1 MWLSNMIYFDNSS
14 TTSVRPEVLDVYTK
28 LLKDT
33 YGNPDS
39 LHALGRRS
47 HQLLEKSRA
56 NIAQLLHVNPSEIIF
71 TGCASESN
79 SLAIIGYALANEHRG
94 HHILTSNV
102 EHASVAHSMEFLKR
116 FGFEIEELKINEQ
129 GIVTPETV
137 KNHMRKDTIL
147 VSIMHVN
154 NEVGSI
160 NPIKE
165 IEKIVHS
172 NPICAFHV
180 DCVQSFSKIDVP
192 FEILDMATISAHKIH
207 GLKGS
212 ALLMKKNKIQ
222 LVPLIQGGQQEQ
234 GLRGGTENAPANI
247 VLAKTIRLALEEQA
261 AGYKHVKEIN
271 EYIRKEIMKIPNT
284 QINSPDDAIPYI
296 LNISLDM
303 ITSEVLLNALDQKGI
318 CVSAKST
325 CSSHSS
331 NASSVL
337 LAMNKTQKS
346 ATHMIRLSFDKN
358 NTLEEAKQFIKA
370 CKEIVK
376 EYGLSL

>member
-247 VLAKTIRLALEEQA
+247 VLAKTIRLALEEQE

-331 NASSVL
+331 NTSSVL
-337 LAMNKTQKS
+337 LAMNKSQKS

>member
-1 MWLSNMIYFDNSS
+1 MIYFDNSS

-39 LHALGRRS
+39 LHELGRRS

-56 NIAQLLHVNPSEIIF
+56 NIAQLLHIQPSEIIF
-71 TGCASESN
+71 TSCASESN

-102 EHASVAHSMEFLKR
+102 EHASVAHSMQLLKR
-116 FGFEIEELKINEQ
+116 FGFEVEELKINEE
-129 GIVTPETV
+129 GIITPDELR
-137 KNHMRKDTIL
+137 KQMRKDTIL

-160 NPIKE
+160 NPIRD
-165 IEKIVHS
+165 IEKVVHE

-212 ALLMKKNKIQ
+212 ALLMKKNKIK
-222 LVPLIQGGQQEQ
+222 LIPLIQGGQQEQ

-247 VLAKTIRLALEEQA
+247 VLAKTIRLALEEQKES
-261 AGYKHVKEIN
+261 YEHVKKIN
-271 EYIRKEIMKIPNT
+271 DYIRKEIVKIANT
-284 QINSPDDAIPYI
+284 QINSPKDAIPYI
-296 LNISLDM
+296 LNISLDSL
-303 ITSEVLLNALDQKGI
+303 TSEVLLNALDKKGI

-325 CSSHSS
+325 CSSHSA
-331 NASSVL
+331 NASNVL
-337 LAMNKTQKS
+337 LAMNKPMKN

-358 NTLEEAKQFIKA
+358 NTLKEAKMFIQA